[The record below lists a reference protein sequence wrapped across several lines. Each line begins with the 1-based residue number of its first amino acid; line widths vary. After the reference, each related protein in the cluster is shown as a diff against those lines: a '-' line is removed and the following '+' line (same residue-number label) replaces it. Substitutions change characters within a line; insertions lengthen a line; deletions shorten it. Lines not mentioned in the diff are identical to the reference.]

1 MSMSEKAVHW
11 SFWLLASVALIWN
24 LLGAINFL
32 VQMDA
37 EMLANYRESEQ
48 MIIEN
53 RPLWATLGFA
63 VAVFAGALASL
74 LLLLRKAIASYVFM
88 ASFVGLIVTML
99 HSLGSGIQF
108 GMAEI
113 IGIILMPIALA
124 GFLIWYS
131 KHCEK
136 KGWLS

>member
-37 EMLANYRESEQ
+37 EMLANYRESER

-63 VAVFAGALASL
+63 VAVFGGALASL
-74 LLLLRKAIASYVFM
+74 LLLLRKAIAFYVFV
-88 ASFVGLIVTML
+88 ASFIGVLVTML

-108 GMAEI
+108 GTVEI

-131 KHCEK
+131 KHCGK

>member
-1 MSMSEKAVHW
+1 MSKKGIHL

-24 LLGAINFL
+24 LLGAINF
-32 VQMDA
+32 VMQMDA
-37 EMLANYRESEQ
+37 EMLANYRESER

-63 VAVFAGALASL
+63 VAVFGGVLASL
-74 LLLLRKAIASYVFM
+74 LLLLKKSMALYLFV
-88 ASFVGLIVTML
+88 ASFIGVLITML

-108 GMAEI
+108 GIAEI
-113 IGIILMPIALA
+113 IGIILMPILVAV
-124 GFLIWYS
+124 FLIWYC
-131 KHCEK
+131 KRCEK

>member
-1 MSMSEKAVHW
+1 MNNSNISVHW

-24 LLGAINFL
+24 LLGAINF
-32 VQMDA
+32 VMQMDA
-37 EMLANYRESEQ
+37 EMLVNYRESER

-63 VAVFAGALASL
+63 VAVFGGALASL
-74 LLLLRKAIASYVFM
+74 LLLLKKSMALYLFV
-88 ASFVGLIVTML
+88 ASFIGVLITML

-108 GMAEI
+108 GVAEI
-113 IGIILMPIALA
+113 IGIILIPIIVAV
-124 GFLIWYS
+124 FLIWYC
-131 KHCEK
+131 KRCEK